1 MSLTE
6 TLSQWALLRRQ
17 LDDLELS
24 IQSEVIALGKTQS
37 YEDVVAEY
45 RKSSCHGKY
54 DYEKICQELEPD
66 MELVKQFTVHPEP
79 YIDYVKLADA
89 AGANEELKKKY
100 YTPPA
105 KSEPKV
111 TIKFKK

>member
-6 TLSQWALLRRQ
+6 NLSQWAVLRRQ
-17 LDDLELS
+17 LDDLEYS
-24 IQSEVIALGKTQS
+24 IQSEVIALGQTQS

-45 RKSSCHGKY
+45 RKSAGNGKY
-54 DYEKICQELEPD
+54 DYEAICHELEPE
-66 MELVKQFTVHPEP
+66 MELVEQFTVYPEP
-79 YIDYVKLADA
+79 YVDYTKLADA
-89 AGANEELKKKY
+89 AGASEELKKRY
-100 YTPPA
+100 YTPPT